1 MCDKRN
7 IKKGR
12 DNMAKNMEKADSNK
26 KDKNLDLDKILAK
39 GIARY
44 DKTLKKLSRNW
55 KNGKASSARTQI
67 YSW

>member
-44 DKTLKKLSRNW
+44 DKTLKKLSRN
-55 KNGKASSARTQI
+55 
-67 YSW
+67 